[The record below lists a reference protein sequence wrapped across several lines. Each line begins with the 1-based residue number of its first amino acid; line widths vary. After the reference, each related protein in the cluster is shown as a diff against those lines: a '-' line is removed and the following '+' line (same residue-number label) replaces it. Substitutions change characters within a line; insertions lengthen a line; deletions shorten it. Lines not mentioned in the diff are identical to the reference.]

1 MICNV
6 HARLGCHLTTLFG
19 NAAVSIKKRSLL
31 PLLTV
36 LFLLS
41 YGLMTLLIVEQGT
54 TIQSQRAL
62 IHELF
67 SDSMQLSAM
76 RGRAVRDQ
84 NAAEVQK
91 DAQKDVQQRM
101 QAQAPPSQAQAN
113 TAQAG
118 SRQTPS
124 SQTQDQLSPSSQAA
138 APQRAQSST
147 GKTRKPRMQM
157 PSRPASDLADERRA
171 LVTI

>member
-6 HARLGCHLTTLFG
+6 QARLGCHLTTLFG
-19 NAAVSIKKRSLL
+19 NTAVSIKKRSLL

-36 LFLLS
+36 LFLFS

-62 IHELF
+62 IRELF

-76 RGRAVRDQ
+76 KGRAVRDP
-84 NAAEVQK
+84 NAADVPKHVQT
-91 DAQKDVQQRM
+91 
-101 QAQAPPSQAQAN
+101 QARPGQTQPN

-118 SRQTPS
+118 SVQTPS
-124 SQTQDQLSPSSQAA
+124 SQAQDRLAPSSQAA
-138 APQRAQSST
+138 APQRAHSNAA
-147 GKTRKPRMQM
+147 KTHKPRMQM

>member
-1 MICNV
+1 M
-6 HARLGCHLTTLFG
+6 TTLFG
-19 NAAVSIKKRSLL
+19 NTAVSIKKRSLL

-36 LFLLS
+36 LFLFS

-62 IHELF
+62 IRELF

-76 RGRAVRDQ
+76 KGKAVRDQ
-84 NAAEVQK
+84 NAADVQK
-91 DAQKDVQQRM
+91 HVPK
-101 QAQAPPSQAQAN
+101 QARPSQTQAN

-118 SRQTPS
+118 SVQTPS
-124 SQTQDQLSPSSQAA
+124 SQAQDLAPSSQAA
-138 APQRAQSST
+138 APQRAQSHAA
-147 GKTRKPRMQM
+147 KTHKPRMQM

>member
-1 MICNV
+1 
-6 HARLGCHLTTLFG
+6 LTTLFG
-19 NAAVSIKKRSLL
+19 NTAVSIKKRSLL

-36 LFLLS
+36 LFLFS

-62 IHELF
+62 IRELF

-76 RGRAVRDQ
+76 KGKAVRDQ
-84 NAAEVQK
+84 NATDVQK
-91 DAQKDVQQRM
+91 HVQTEAR
-101 QAQAPPSQAQAN
+101 PSQTQAN

-118 SRQTPS
+118 SVQTPS
-124 SQTQDQLSPSSQAA
+124 SQAQGQLAPSSQA
-138 APQRAQSST
+138 APQRAQSNAR
-147 GKTRKPRMQM
+147 KAHKPRMQM
-157 PSRPASDLADERRA
+157 PSRPDSDLADERRA

>member
-1 MICNV
+1 
-6 HARLGCHLTTLFG
+6 LTTLFG
-19 NAAVSIKKRSLL
+19 NTAVSIKKRSLL

-36 LFLLS
+36 LFLFS

-76 RGRAVRDQ
+76 KGKAVRDQ
-84 NAAEVQK
+84 NAADV
-91 DAQKDVQQRM
+91 QKDVQPRVQT
-101 QAQAPPSQAQAN
+101 QTPPSQAQAN

-118 SRQTPS
+118 SLQNRS
-124 SQTQDQLSPSSQAA
+124 SQAHDQLAPSSQAA
-138 APQRAQSST
+138 APQRAQSNV

-171 LVTI
+171 LVTL

>member
-1 MICNV
+1 
-6 HARLGCHLTTLFG
+6 LTTLFG
-19 NAAVSIKKRSLL
+19 NTAVSIKKRSLL

-36 LFLLS
+36 LFLFS

-76 RGRAVRDQ
+76 KGKAVRDQ
-84 NAAEVQK
+84 NAADV
-91 DAQKDVQQRM
+91 QKDVQPRVQT
-101 QAQAPPSQAQAN
+101 QTPPSHAQAS

-124 SQTQDQLSPSSQAA
+124 SQTQDQLAPSSQAA

>member
-6 HARLGCHLTTLFG
+6 QARLGCHLTTLFG
-19 NAAVSIKKRSLL
+19 NTAVSIKKRSLL

-36 LFLLS
+36 LFLFS

-76 RGRAVRDQ
+76 KGKAVRDQ
-84 NAAEVQK
+84 NAADV
-91 DAQKDVQQRM
+91 QKDVQSRVQTQAPPN
-101 QAQAPPSQAQAN
+101 QAQAS

-118 SRQTPS
+118 SRQAPS
-124 SQTQDQLSPSSQAA
+124 SQTQDQLAPSSQA
-138 APQRAQSST
+138 APQRAQSNV

>member
-1 MICNV
+1 
-6 HARLGCHLTTLFG
+6 LTTLFG
-19 NAAVSIKKRSLL
+19 NTAVSIKKRSLL

-36 LFLLS
+36 LFLFS

-54 TIQSQRAL
+54 TIQSQRGL
-62 IHELF
+62 IRELF

-76 RGRAVRDQ
+76 KGKAVGDQ
-84 NAAEVQK
+84 NAADGPKHVQ
-91 DAQKDVQQRM
+91 AR
-101 QAQAPPSQAQAN
+101 PSQTQAN

-118 SRQTPS
+118 SVQTPS
-124 SQTQDQLSPSSQAA
+124 SQAQDQLAPSSQAA
-138 APQRAQSST
+138 AQRAHSNAA
-147 GKTRKPRMQM
+147 KTHKPRMQM

>member
-1 MICNV
+1 
-6 HARLGCHLTTLFG
+6 LTTLFG
-19 NAAVSIKKRSLL
+19 NTAVSIKKRSLL

-36 LFLLS
+36 LFLFS

-62 IHELF
+62 IRELF
-67 SDSMQLSAM
+67 SDTMQLSAM
-76 RGRAVRDQ
+76 KGKAVRDQ
-84 NAAEVQK
+84 NATDVQK
-91 DAQKDVQQRM
+91 HVQT
-101 QAQAPPSQAQAN
+101 QAPPSQTQAN

-118 SRQTPS
+118 SVQTPS
-124 SQTQDQLSPSSQAA
+124 SQTQDQLAPSSQAA
-138 APQRAQSST
+138 AARQRAQ
-147 GKTRKPRMQM
+147 GNGAKTHKPRMQM

>member
-1 MICNV
+1 
-6 HARLGCHLTTLFG
+6 LTTLFG
-19 NAAVSIKKRSLL
+19 NTAVSIKKRSLL

-36 LFLLS
+36 LFLFS
-41 YGLMTLLIVEQGT
+41 YGLMTLLIVEQGA

-62 IHELF
+62 IRELF

-76 RGRAVRDQ
+76 KGKAVGDQ
-84 NAAEVQK
+84 NADVPKHVQT
-91 DAQKDVQQRM
+91 
-101 QAQAPPSQAQAN
+101 QARPSQTQAN

-118 SRQTPS
+118 SVQTPS
-124 SQTQDQLSPSSQAA
+124 SQAQDQLAPSSQAA
-138 APQRAQSST
+138 AAQRAHSNAA
-147 GKTRKPRMQM
+147 KTHKPRMQM

>member
-1 MICNV
+1 L
-6 HARLGCHLTTLFG
+6 RCHLTTLFG
-19 NAAVSIKKRSLL
+19 NTAVSIKKRSLL

-36 LFLLS
+36 LFLFS

-62 IHELF
+62 IRELF
-67 SDSMQLSAM
+67 SDSVRLSAM
-76 RGRAVRDQ
+76 KGKTVGDQ
-84 NAAEVQK
+84 NAA
-91 DAQKDVQQRM
+91 DVGKHGQT
-101 QAQAPPSQAQAN
+101 QARPSKSQAN

-118 SRQTPS
+118 SVQTPS
-124 SQTQDQLSPSSQAA
+124 SQAQDRLAPSSQPATA
-138 APQRAQSST
+138 QRAHSNAA
-147 GKTRKPRMQM
+147 KAHKPRMQM

>member
-6 HARLGCHLTTLFG
+6 HGRLGCHLTTLFG
-19 NAAVSIKKRSLL
+19 NPAVSIKKRSLL

-36 LFLLS
+36 LFLFS

-62 IHELF
+62 IRELF

-76 RGRAVRDQ
+76 RGKAVRDQ
-84 NAAEVQK
+84 NAPDVQK
-91 DAQKDVQQRM
+91 HAQT
-101 QAQAPPSQAQAN
+101 QARPSQTQAN

-118 SRQTPS
+118 SVQTPS
-124 SQTQDQLSPSSQAA
+124 SQAQDQIAPSSRAA
-138 APQRAQSST
+138 APERAQSKAA
-147 GKTRKPRMQM
+147 KTHKPRMQM

>member
-1 MICNV
+1 
-6 HARLGCHLTTLFG
+6 LTTLFG
-19 NAAVSIKKRSLL
+19 NTAVSIKKRSLL

-36 LFLLS
+36 LFLFS

-54 TIQSQRAL
+54 TIQSQRGL
-62 IHELF
+62 IRELF

-76 RGRAVRDQ
+76 KGKAVGDQ
-84 NAAEVQK
+84 NAADGAKHV
-91 DAQKDVQQRM
+91 
-101 QAQAPPSQAQAN
+101 QAQARPSQTQAN

-118 SRQTPS
+118 SVQTPS
-124 SQTQDQLSPSSQAA
+124 SQAQDQLAPSSQAA
-138 APQRAQSST
+138 AQRAHSNAA
-147 GKTRKPRMQM
+147 KTHKPRMQM

>member
-6 HARLGCHLTTLFG
+6 QGRLGCHLTTLFG
-19 NAAVSIKKRSLL
+19 NTAVSIKKRSLL

-36 LFLLS
+36 LFLFS

-62 IHELF
+62 IRELF

-76 RGRAVRDQ
+76 KGRAVRDP
-84 NAAEVQK
+84 NADVPKHVQT
-91 DAQKDVQQRM
+91 
-101 QAQAPPSQAQAN
+101 QASPSQTQSN
-113 TAQAG
+113 SAQAG
-118 SRQTPS
+118 SVQTPS
-124 SQTQDQLSPSSQAA
+124 SQAQDQLARSSQAA
-138 APQRAQSST
+138 APQRAQSNAR
-147 GKTRKPRMQM
+147 KAHKPRMQM
-157 PSRPASDLADERRA
+157 PSRPESDLADERRA

>member
-1 MICNV
+1 M
-6 HARLGCHLTTLFG
+6 TTLFG
-19 NAAVSIKKRSLL
+19 NMAVSIKKRSLL
-31 PLLTV
+31 PLLTA
-36 LFLLS
+36 LFLFS

-62 IHELF
+62 IRELF

-76 RGRAVRDQ
+76 KGKAVRDQ
-84 NAAEVQK
+84 NADVQK
-91 DAQKDVQQRM
+91 PVQT
-101 QAQAPPSQAQAN
+101 QARPSQTPAN

-118 SRQTPS
+118 SVQTPS
-124 SQTQDQLSPSSQAA
+124 SQGQDQLAPPSQAA
-138 APQRAQSST
+138 APQRAQSNAA
-147 GKTRKPRMQM
+147 KTHKPRMQM

>member
-1 MICNV
+1 
-6 HARLGCHLTTLFG
+6 LTTLFG
-19 NAAVSIKKRSLL
+19 NTAVSIKKRSLL

-36 LFLLS
+36 LFLFS

-62 IHELF
+62 IRELF

-76 RGRAVRDQ
+76 KGKAVRDQ
-84 NAAEVQK
+84 NAPDIQK
-91 DAQKDVQQRM
+91 RAQT
-101 QAQAPPSQAQAN
+101 QARPSQTQAN

-118 SRQTPS
+118 SVQTPS
-124 SQTQDQLSPSSQAA
+124 SRAQDQLAPSSQA
-138 APQRAQSST
+138 APQRAQSNAA
-147 GKTRKPRMQM
+147 KTHKPRMQM
-157 PSRPASDLADERRA
+157 PSRPDSDLADERRA

>member
-1 MICNV
+1 M
-6 HARLGCHLTTLFG
+6 TTLFG
-19 NAAVSIKKRSLL
+19 NTAVSIKKRSLL

-36 LFLLS
+36 LFLFS

-62 IHELF
+62 IRELF

-76 RGRAVRDQ
+76 KGKAVRDQ
-84 NAAEVQK
+84 NATDVQK
-91 DAQKDVQQRM
+91 HVQTEAR
-101 QAQAPPSQAQAN
+101 PSQTQAN

-118 SRQTPS
+118 SVQTPS
-124 SQTQDQLSPSSQAA
+124 SQAQGQLAPSSQA
-138 APQRAQSST
+138 APQRAQSNAR
-147 GKTRKPRMQM
+147 KAHKPRMQM
-157 PSRPASDLADERRA
+157 PSRPDSDLADERRA

>member
-1 MICNV
+1 M
-6 HARLGCHLTTLFG
+6 TTLFG
-19 NAAVSIKKRSLL
+19 NTAVSIKKRSLL

-36 LFLLS
+36 LFLFS

-54 TIQSQRAL
+54 TIQSQRGL
-62 IHELF
+62 IRELF

-76 RGRAVRDQ
+76 KGKAVGDQ
-84 NAAEVQK
+84 NAADGPKHVQ
-91 DAQKDVQQRM
+91 AR
-101 QAQAPPSQAQAN
+101 PSQNQAN

-118 SRQTPS
+118 SVQTPS
-124 SQTQDQLSPSSQAA
+124 SQAQDQLAPSSQAA
-138 APQRAQSST
+138 AAQRAHSNAA
-147 GKTRKPRMQM
+147 KTHKPRMQM

>member
-6 HARLGCHLTTLFG
+6 HGRLGCHLTTLFG
-19 NAAVSIKKRSLL
+19 NTAVSIKKRSLL

-36 LFLLS
+36 LFLFS

-62 IHELF
+62 IRELF

-76 RGRAVRDQ
+76 RGKAVRDQ
-84 NAAEVQK
+84 NAADVQK
-91 DAQKDVQQRM
+91 HVPK
-101 QAQAPPSQAQAN
+101 QARPSQTQAN

-118 SRQTPS
+118 SVQTPS
-124 SQTQDQLSPSSQAA
+124 SRAQDQLAPSSQAA
-138 APQRAQSST
+138 APQRAQSNAA
-147 GKTRKPRMQM
+147 KTHKPRMKM
-157 PSRPASDLADERRA
+157 PSRPDSDLADERRA

>member
-1 MICNV
+1 M
-6 HARLGCHLTTLFG
+6 TTLFG
-19 NAAVSIKKRSLL
+19 NTAVSIKKRSLL

-36 LFLLS
+36 LFLFS

-62 IHELF
+62 IRELF

-76 RGRAVRDQ
+76 KGKAVRDQ
-84 NAAEVQK
+84 NALDVQK
-91 DAQKDVQQRM
+91 HVQT
-101 QAQAPPSQAQAN
+101 QARPSQTPAD

-118 SRQTPS
+118 SIPTPS
-124 SQTQDQLSPSSQAA
+124 SQAHDQLAPSSQAA
-138 APQRAQSST
+138 ASQPAHSNAA
-147 GKTRKPRMQM
+147 KAHKPRMQM
-157 PSRPASDLADERRA
+157 PSRPDSDLADERRA

>member
-1 MICNV
+1 M
-6 HARLGCHLTTLFG
+6 FG
-19 NAAVSIKKRSLL
+19 NTAVSIKKRSLL

-36 LFLLS
+36 LFLFS

-76 RGRAVRDQ
+76 KGKAVRDQ
-84 NAAEVQK
+84 NATDV
-91 DAQKDVQQRM
+91 QKDVQQRV
-101 QAQAPPSQAQAN
+101 QTQAPPSQDQAS

-118 SRQTPS
+118 SGQSPS
-124 SQTQDQLSPSSQAA
+124 SHTQDQLAPSSQA
-138 APQRAQSST
+138 APQRAQSNA

-171 LVTI
+171 LATI